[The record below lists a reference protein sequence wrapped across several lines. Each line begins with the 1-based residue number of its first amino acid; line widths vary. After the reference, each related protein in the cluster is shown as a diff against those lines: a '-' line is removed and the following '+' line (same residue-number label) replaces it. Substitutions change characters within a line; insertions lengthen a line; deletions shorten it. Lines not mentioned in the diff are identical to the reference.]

1 MFGNSAIDF
10 TLAATTQEQSMAS
23 LSGIAEISCNQCNHS
38 FDIDAADLD
47 IEQTGPDER
56 QMGAEIFYS
65 GEVEISCPKCRNHI
79 EVTYEASEYP
89 VGVPNYH
96 ETNARGGEVIRGF
109 SDIDVYFDDEFY
121 SFDEESL
128 LYVPEEKKII
138 TNLCSGVSELLHE
151 VNKNPEVIYAIDP
164 RKFEELIAHIFSLH
178 GFLVEL
184 TKQTRDGGRDII
196 AIKSDLDIK
205 LKYLIE
211 CKRYSIENPINVEL
225 VRALY
230 GVQMQEGANKSVLA
244 TTSRFTSDA
253 KKFAKKQNTTEWA
266 MDLKDINDI
275 RQWVA
280 SAANNSFKGT
290 R

>member
-1 MFGNSAIDF
+1 
-10 TLAATTQEQSMAS
+10 MAS
-23 LSGIAEISCNQCNHS
+23 LSGTAEISCNQCTHS
-38 FDIDAADLD
+38 FAIDAADLD
-47 IEQTGPDER
+47 IEQTGSDER

-65 GEVEISCPKCRNHI
+65 GEVEVSCPKCRNPI

-89 VGVPNYH
+89 VGMPNYH

-109 SDIDVYFDDEFY
+109 SDIEIYFDDEFY

-138 TNLCSGVSELLHE
+138 TDLCSGVSALLNE
-151 VNKNPEVIYAIDP
+151 VHKAPEIIYSITS
-164 RKFEELIAHIFSLH
+164 RQFEELIAHIFSLH
-178 GFLVEL
+178 GFVVEL
-184 TKQTRDGGRDII
+184 TKKTRDGGRDII
-196 AIKSDLDIK
+196 AIKSELDIR

-211 CKRYSIENPINVEL
+211 CKRYSMENPVNVEL

-230 GVQMQEGANKSVLA
+230 GVQIQEGANKSVLA
-244 TTSRFTSDA
+244 TTSRFTADA
-253 KKFAKKQNTTEWA
+253 KKFAKNKNTTEWA

-275 RQWVA
+275 RQWVS
-280 SAANNSFKGT
+280 SAANKSFKGT